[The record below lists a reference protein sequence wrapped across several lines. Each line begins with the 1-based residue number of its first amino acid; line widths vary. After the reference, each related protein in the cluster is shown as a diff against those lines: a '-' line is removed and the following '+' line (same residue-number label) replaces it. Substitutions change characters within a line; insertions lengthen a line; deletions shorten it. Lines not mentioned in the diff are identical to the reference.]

1 MEEQWEET
9 RGVGGRVLLG
19 SSPEHPWCAS
29 LQLPMAEG
37 TGPLD
42 HLAQPCCPGKLHR
55 PHRAKAA
62 PGQQERRWLPAS
74 LELLVRHV
82 CPRIG
87 FGAAIASSTAA
98 DPGPSILRGGLW
110 TGLEVQPGV
119 SKGTHLPRSSGL
131 QVRRDAAQGLSEA
144 GRVPGGNSGESCGPT
159 LLPGHQPRQNRMGP
173 LRPGGTGFRDL
184 EARLWGVGVRVPT
197 ELPASGPA
205 LGRPPPNPTGAD
217 VPQRENQG
225 HPGPHGVPAH
235 PCLSR
240 LQTGEELGS
249 RCECVDRATPMALV
263 LPPRHPA
270 WGQRRRR
277 GCCSA
282 LQSFSRGRA
291 PRPPSSLGS
300 AEWLKSFP
308 L

>member
-1 MEEQWEET
+1 MEEQWEEP
-9 RGVGGRVLLG
+9 RGVGGQVLLG

-29 LQLPMAEG
+29 LQPPMAEG

-42 HLAQPCCPGKLHR
+42 CLAQPRCPGKLHR
-55 PHRAKAA
+55 PHRAQAA
-62 PGQQERRWLPAS
+62 PGQRERRWLPAS

-87 FGAAIASSTAA
+87 FSAAIASSAAA
-98 DPGPSILRGGLW
+98 DLGPGILQGGLW

-119 SKGTHLPRSSGL
+119 SKGIRLPGSSVFKSGGMLPR
-131 QVRRDAAQGLSEA
+131 
-144 GRVPGGNSGESCGPT
+144 
-159 LLPGHQPRQNRMGP
+159 
-173 LRPGGTGFRDL
+173 
-184 EARLWGVGVRVPT
+184 ARLKPAEFLAASPGRAVVPPRFLATSRVRIGWVLCVLGGLASGIWRPDWGGLGVRVPT

-205 LGRPPPNPTGAD
+205 LGQPPPNPAGAD
-217 VPQRENQG
+217 VLQRENQG
-225 HPGPHGVPAH
+225 HPGPHGAPAH

-282 LQSFSRGRA
+282 LQSSRGRA